1 MHIHRSAARNH
12 RGLVWSQVRSGADEE
27 AIKELGGVDSIAV
40 SLFGNITVKTRE
52 IHIIT
57 KEYQNKIQI
66 IILILKRPRLVPD
79 LVRTKKQLR
88 RAEGWP
94 WGRAH

>member
-40 SLFGNITVKTRE
+40 SLFGNITVETGE

-57 KEYQNKIQI
+57 KEYQNKRS
-66 IILILKRPRLVPD
+66 K
-79 LVRTKKQLR
+79 
-88 RAEGWP
+88 
-94 WGRAH
+94 